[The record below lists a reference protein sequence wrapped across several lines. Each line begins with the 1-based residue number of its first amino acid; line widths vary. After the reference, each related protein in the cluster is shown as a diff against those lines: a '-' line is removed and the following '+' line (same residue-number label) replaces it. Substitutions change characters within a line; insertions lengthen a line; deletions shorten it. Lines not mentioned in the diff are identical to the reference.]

1 MLWIKTTFVDVVEE
15 IVVEMCFKKNWT
27 VTRITWQQMLDY
39 LELNWIDVVGD
50 SVKLVNVHFKEVLN
64 RDQIFLLWQHNRRHD
79 L

>member
-50 SVKLVNVHFKEVLN
+50 SVK
-64 RDQIFLLWQHNRRHD
+64 
-79 L
+79 